1 MTFPVRKRV
10 VIVTQD
16 DGAGSRLSAL
26 LTSAGVRAWSVP
38 VIVSEAVPD
47 QRPIDR
53 ALAQLADVDWVAF
66 TSARAAGVVCTRP
79 AWRRWPWR
87 TAAHPR
93 VAAVGPVTREAVA
106 ESGAPV
112 ALCPANAGA
121 DELARAIIDAE
132 GGTLAGKTVL
142 WPRSAIARL
151 TLRDMLVAADARVI
165 DPIAYTTTAV
175 LPADLPEVVREIQ
188 AGRVGAVTFL
198 SPSSAEAFAAAL
210 GDRSLSRLSGRT
222 VVASVGPT
230 TTAAL
235 VRLGAPPTVEA
246 ADRTSGGLA
255 AVLLSWFDSNKGDSP

>member
-1 MTFPVRKRV
+1 MTSAARERV

-16 DGAGSRLSAL
+16 DGAGSRLYAL
-26 LTSAGVRAWSVP
+26 LTSAGVRVWSVP

-79 AWRRWPWR
+79 AWRSWPWR

-112 ALCPANAGA
+112 ALCSANAGA
-121 DELARAIIDAE
+121 DELARAIIDTE
-132 GGTLAGKTVL
+132 GGTLAGRTVL
-142 WPRSAIARL
+142 WPRSAIARP
-151 TLRDMLVAADARVI
+151 TLRDMLVAAHARVI

-175 LPADLPEVVREIQ
+175 LPTDLPDVVREIR
-188 AGRVGAVTFL
+188 AGRVDAVTFL
-198 SPSSAEAFAAAL
+198 SPSAAESFAAAM
-210 GDRSLSRLSGRT
+210 GDRTLSLVAGRT
-222 VVASVGPT
+222 IVASVGPT

-255 AVLLSWFDSNKGDSP
+255 AALVACLPPSRSGQP